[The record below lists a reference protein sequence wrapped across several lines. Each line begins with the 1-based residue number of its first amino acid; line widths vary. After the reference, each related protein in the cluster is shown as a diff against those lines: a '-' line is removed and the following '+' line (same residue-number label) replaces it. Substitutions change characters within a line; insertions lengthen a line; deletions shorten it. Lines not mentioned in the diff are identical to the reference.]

1 LAELKL
7 HGWPWELVRRGK
19 GRGRG
24 GAVGG
29 MTRGAMGG
37 GACRRGSVWAVPLG
51 LCCCL
56 LFVRKKRRRKERRKG
71 KGRKRRKNVK
81 KIQT

>member
-1 LAELKL
+1 VHSFWLSHKENRACLRPSMEGTALAELKL

-37 GACRRGSVWAVPLG
+37 GLVGGARCGLSRSVSAAACCS
-51 LCCCL
+51 
-56 LFVRKKRRRKERRKG
+56 
-71 KGRKRRKNVK
+71 
-81 KIQT
+81 